1 MRLGTLAAA
10 AALLATSALVRP
22 AAAAP
27 CEALWDLKLPNLEI
41 QAAQTIPPGLYRS
54 LDGTMQQG
62 LPEFCRVA
70 AAAHPT
76 PDSNIQFEVW
86 MPTSGW
92 NGKFIGLGNGG
103 FTGNIRF
110 NGLAELVK
118 LGYAGVST
126 DTGHYGADGTFAY
139 RHPEKIID
147 FGYRAVHLMT
157 EHAKTLVK
165 AYYGR
170 PQTRAYFTGCSQGG
184 RQGMMEMQRYPEDY
198 DGVIVGAPAHNWTAH
213 YIAGHLY
220 LAQVLYAN
228 GPNSIL
234 PDSVAPIV
242 GKAVNEACDGLDGLK
257 DGIVSTPKKCKL
269 NPEVLLCKP
278 GQDPKTCLSPQQVA
292 AVIGFYNGAG
302 ERVPKD
308 YYPGFD
314 FGGEAETWPNT
325 LSSDVPYGGE
335 HGRQGVP
342 WFKFFI
348 FDDPLWD
355 ILSWK
360 WTPENI
366 AFVENK
372 QVVPGQS
379 IAHVFNALDH
389 DLTKFRSRGGK
400 VIHFHGYGDPDI
412 PAQLSAKYV
421 DGLVAFEAQKV
432 GKAKAQQTVDDFYR
446 LYLVP
451 AMGHCGRGPGP
462 TLNANGNFD
471 ILLPLL
477 DKWVEKGEAPDDIIA
492 AKFNTAN
499 QPESGVK
506 LTRPICR
513 YPKELKY
520 NGSGDPNV
528 AASFSC
534 VQPSR

>member
-1 MRLGTLAAA
+1 MKIRGLLLSTVI
-10 AALLATSALVRP
+10 LATTAFARP
-22 AAAAP
+22 SVAAS
-27 CEALWDLKLPNLEI
+27 CEALWDFKIANSEI
-41 QAAQTIPPGLYRS
+41 QAAQTIPPGRYRS

-62 LPEFCRVA
+62 MPEFCRVA
-70 AAAHPT
+70 VAAHPT
-76 PDSNIQFEVW
+76 SDSNIQFEVW

-103 FTGNIRF
+103 FSGSIRF
-110 NGLAELVK
+110 NQLAELVK
-118 LGYAGVST
+118 LGYAAAST
-126 DTGHYGADGTFAY
+126 DTGHYGSDGTFAY

-147 FGYRAVHLMT
+147 FGYRAVHIMT
-157 EHAKTLVK
+157 DQAKTIIN

-170 PQTRAYFTGCSQGG
+170 PQTRSYFTGCSQGG
-184 RQGMMEMQRYPEDY
+184 RQGLMEAQRFPEDY
-198 DGVIVGAPAHNWTAH
+198 DGFIVGAPAHNWTAH

-257 DGIVSTPKKCKL
+257 DGIVSTPKRCKL
-269 NPEVLLCKP
+269 NPEALLCKP
-278 GQDPKTCLSPQQVA
+278 GQDPGSCLSPQQVA
-292 AVIGFYNGAG
+292 AVVGFYNGAG
-302 ERVPKD
+302 ERVPKG

-335 HGRQGVP
+335 HGSQGVP
-342 WFKFFI
+342 FFKFFVY
-348 FDDPLWD
+348 DDPLWD
-355 ILSWK
+355 IHSWT

-379 IAHVFNALDH
+379 IAQVFNAVNP
-389 DLTKFRSRGGK
+389 DLTKFRARGGK
-400 VIHFHGYGDPDI
+400 IIHFHGYGDPDI
-412 PAQLSAKYV
+412 PAQLSADYYDSV
-421 DGLVAFEAQKV
+421 VAFESNAA
-432 GKAKAQQTVDDFYR
+432 GKGKAQQVVDDFYR

-471 ILLPLL
+471 VLLPLL
-477 DKWVEKGEAPDDIIA
+477 DRWVEKGEAPEDIVA
-492 AKFNTAN
+492 AKYKAAN
-499 QPESGVK
+499 QPEAVSTISTAFI
-506 LTRPICR
+506 L
-513 YPKELKY
+513 
-520 NGSGDPNV
+520 SSV
-528 AASFSC
+528 ARLRASLA
-534 VQPSR
+534 QH